1 MFSRPGGQDS
11 LLRVLV
17 MRRADGDNLHAL
29 VVEHRLIAV
38 VCSAVGESHGLG
50 LGASALLVP
59 AADGRHTRMRIL
71 LKSANVLGR
80 YPPGADNSH
89 AKVFFVRHLTSD
101 FGLRISDYGF
111 RIEN

>member
-38 VCSAVGESHGLG
+38 VRSAVGESHGLG
-50 LGASALLVP
+50 LGASAQLVP
-59 AADGRHTRMRIL
+59 AADGRHTRMRIP
-71 LKSANVLGR
+71 LKSANVLRG
-80 YPPGADNSH
+80 YPPRTDNSH
-89 AKVFFVRHLTSD
+89 AEVFFVRHLTSNCGSPISD
-101 FGLRISDYGF
+101 FRLRIAD
-111 RIEN
+111 